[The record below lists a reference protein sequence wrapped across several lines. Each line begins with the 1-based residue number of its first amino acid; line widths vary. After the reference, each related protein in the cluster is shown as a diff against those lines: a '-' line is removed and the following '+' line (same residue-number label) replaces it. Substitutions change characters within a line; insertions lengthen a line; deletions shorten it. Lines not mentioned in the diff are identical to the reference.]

1 LYLNAFDPPA
11 VSLITRV
18 YSKRLAI
25 PVSPLMM
32 MMMMMM
38 LMLTWNTG
46 VSWTPHTHTHTH
58 TVELTSQ
65 YEHWM

>member
-1 LYLNAFDPPA
+1 LSRLYLNAFDPPA

-32 MMMMMM
+32 MMMMM

-46 VSWTPHTHTHTH
+46 VSWTPHTHCGTYISIWT
-58 TVELTSQ
+58 LN
-65 YEHWM
+65 